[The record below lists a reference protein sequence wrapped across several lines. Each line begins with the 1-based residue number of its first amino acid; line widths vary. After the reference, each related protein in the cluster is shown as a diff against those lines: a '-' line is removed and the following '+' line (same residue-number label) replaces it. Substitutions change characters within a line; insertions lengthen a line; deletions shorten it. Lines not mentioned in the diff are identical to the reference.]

1 MKTKAF
7 IYVIIAGI
15 AWGTS
20 GIFVNLLAP
29 YGVTSLQMTAL
40 RGTVCFLCLSVYLLI
55 RDRKL
60 FRATPRQMLLY
71 FCIGSNK

>member
-20 GIFVNLLAP
+20 GIFVNFLAP
-29 YGVTSLQMTAL
+29 YGYTSLQMTAL
-40 RGTVCFLCLSVYLLI
+40 RGAVCYDDADHQY
-55 RDRKL
+55 R
-60 FRATPRQMLLY
+60 
-71 FCIGSNK
+71 